1 MEQPQWEPLGP
12 MNSLHGSYML
22 ANGEDSKAG
31 CGGGRISVFI
41 RALQKLAVVPVE
53 T

>member
-1 MEQPQWEPLGP
+1 
-12 MNSLHGSYML
+12 ML
-22 ANGEDSKAG
+22 ANGEDHKAG